1 MALIDCY
8 ECGKE
13 ISSVATACPQCGAP
27 ATAPRLD
34 SPQSPPKRQ
43 IGPLK
48 KLAIIAFW
56 IFVGLNVIG
65 FFVRDPDRSTPVPN
79 FLASHATYAELD
91 RLVGCGST
99 YSDDKK
105 EDIFNE
111 RFRDHWFTW
120 SGQIALVE
128 AESVSLNIDGAGLQD
143 LMVDFLDKRAGY
155 NLHKG
160 QKIKVRFLMKSPGGC
175 FLPFSGVQAEV
186 M

>member
-13 ISSVATACPQCGAP
+13 ISSTATACPHCGAP
-27 ATAPRLD
+27 ATD
-34 SPQSPPKRQ
+34 SGVQQVQQPGGGSFKRVMSAVFWGSIALAVFVWYGGGDKLTTTPQ
-43 IGPLK
+43 K
-48 KLAIIAFW
+48 KTYL
-56 IFVGLNVIG
+56 
-65 FFVRDPDRSTPVPN
+65 S
-79 FLASHATYAELD
+79 SHASYAELD

-105 EDIFNE
+105 RDVFNE
-111 RFRDHWFTW
+111 RFKDHWFTW

-128 AESVSLNIDGAGLQD
+128 ADSVSLNIDGAGLQD